1 MDSRGVNLVA
11 TLAAGLADAVGA
23 AVVEV
28 AGIAGAAPAALA
40 VLLAEPGI
48 GVDGL
53 ARTLGLT
60 GSGAV
65 RLVDRL
71 TAAGLV
77 ERRPGRDARTVS
89 VWPTPAGRRAGR
101 DVLDRRE
108 AAASLIL
115 DALPAE
121 DRAHLVRIAEMLLAR
136 MTTDRD
142 GAERL
147 CRLCDTQACPGDR
160 CPVEQAV
167 P

>member
-1 MDSRGVNLVA
+1 VNLVA
-11 TLAAGLADAVGA
+11 ALAAGLADAVGSA
-23 AVVEV
+23 AVEV

-40 VLLAEPGI
+40 VLLAEPGT

-53 ARTLGLT
+53 ARALGLT

-71 TAAGLV
+71 VAAGLV
-77 ERRPGRDARTVS
+77 ERRPGRDSRSVS
-89 VWPTPAGRRAGR
+89 VWPTPAGRVAGR

-108 AAASLIL
+108 AAVARVV
-115 DALPAE
+115 DVLPAA
-121 DRAHLVRIAEMLLAR
+121 DQVALVRIAEALLAR
-136 MTTDRD
+136 MTTDRA

-147 CRLCDTQACPGDR
+147 CRLCDVTACPQAD

-167 P
+167 R

>member
-1 MDSRGVNLVA
+1 VNLVA
-11 TLAAGLADAVGA
+11 TLAAGLADAVDES
-23 AVVEV
+23 VVEV

-40 VLLAEPGI
+40 VLLAEPGT

-53 ARTLGLT
+53 ARALGLT

-71 TAAGLV
+71 AVAGLV
-77 ERRPGRDARTVS
+77 ERRAGRDARRVS

-101 DVLDRRE
+101 DVLDRRQ
-108 AAASLIL
+108 AAAARIL
-115 DALPAE
+115 DTLPAE
-121 DRAHLVRIAEMLLAR
+121 DQQHLVRIAETLLAI

-142 GAERL
+142 GAEHL
-147 CRLCDTQACPGDR
+147 CRLCDVQVCPQAR
-160 CPVEQAV
+160 CPVEQGV